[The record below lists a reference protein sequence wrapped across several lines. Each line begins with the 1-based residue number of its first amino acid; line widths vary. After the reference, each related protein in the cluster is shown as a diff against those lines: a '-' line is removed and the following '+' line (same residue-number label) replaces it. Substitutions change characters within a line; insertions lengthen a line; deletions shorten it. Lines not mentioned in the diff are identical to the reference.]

1 MSSLKGWSDD
11 HFTTDA
17 EWVRWESNP
26 TLHKATDLQS
36 ALTPCEI
43 SPVLSS
49 DERLY
54 GPNSMIS
61 ALLSVVSNSFGVDA
75 PETEKA
81 ASVSWAAFKKVD
93 PLLLAAFGILL
104 LDPKKARI

>member
-43 SPVLSS
+43 SPVLFS

-54 GPNSMIS
+54 GPWSMNSHS
-61 ALLSVVSNSFGVDA
+61 PFTCKSGSWLCLKYKAL
-75 PETEKA
+75 E
-81 ASVSWAAFKKVD
+81 
-93 PLLLAAFGILL
+93 
-104 LDPKKARI
+104 